1 MSYRV
6 AFESMNFARTSQPQV
21 DLQVHSLSWSI
32 YGGAERAVI
41 DARGCGADLADLFE
55 RLRAPLCIYNR
66 YGSPVWWGYLN
77 EVSLRVGA
85 GRLSR
90 SLDEMANR
98 LAVRYRYLAP
108 VDQLGEVRQ
117 TAWADD
123 PASQAH
129 YGIKE
134 RVLRRDCI
142 SESYAEQLRD
152 LSLAVQANPQARFE
166 PEQTDWPEGVGARL
180 VGLGWAHTL
189 DWRSYQTSAGLIG
202 NVPAQNGSQAIGAST
217 TSLRA
222 AASFTPSVDLSVRD
236 VDLRLRREGS
246 PADSIQ
252 LQLQADAGGLPSGSA
267 LGSSSLAGSSL
278 AQESYPWVRF
288 NFDPLVS
295 LNAGV
300 TYWLVL
306 QRSGSAS
313 SSAYYLLG
321 VDESL
326 TFEGGG
332 LRLYNQ
338 TLPAWVL
345 RSPNADL
352 LFRVLSVRQTS
363 DQILDMYTAANQF
376 LRGVESQASSDIYTP
391 PFEQGNRSALTVMRD
406 LLRLGT
412 VNQRLLIARVSQGR
426 TLRIAEQA
434 AQGERDHFVDEAGQF
449 YDQFGNRMM
458 PGDTVVGEWLRER
471 GGLAAAAFI
480 EQAELDAG
488 SGRVSVRAVKG
499 EE

>member
-6 AFESMNFARTSQPQV
+6 AFESLNFARTSQPQV
-21 DLQVHSLSWSI
+21 DLQVRTLSWSI

-41 DARGCGADLADLFE
+41 DARGSGADLADLFE

-77 EVSLRVGA
+77 EVSLRMGA
-85 GRLSR
+85 GRLTR

-123 PASQAH
+123 PASQAQ

-166 PEQTDWPEGVGARL
+166 PGHADWPEGVGARL
-180 VGLGWAHTL
+180 VGLGWVNTL

-202 NVPAQNGSQAIGAST
+202 NAPAQNGSQAIGAST
-217 TSLRA
+217 TSLRV
-222 AASFTPSVDLSVRD
+222 AASFSPGVDLSVRD

-246 PADSIQ
+246 PADNLSV
-252 LQLQADAGGLPSGSA
+252 QLQADAGGLPSGSA

-295 LNAGV
+295 LSAGM
-300 TYWLVL
+300 TYWLVV
-306 QRSGSAS
+306 QRSGSVS

-321 VDESL
+321 VDEALS
-326 TFEGGG
+326 FEGGG
-332 LRLYNQ
+332 LRVYNQ
-338 TLPAWVL
+338 TLPGWVL
-345 RSPNADL
+345 RIPNADL
-352 LFRVLSVRQTS
+352 LFRVLSAKQTS
-363 DQILDMYTAANQF
+363 DQVVDIYNSANQF
-376 LRGVESQASSDIYTP
+376 LRGVESQAESGIETP
-391 PFEQGNRSALTVMRD
+391 PYQQGGRGAWTVMQD
-406 LLRLGT
+406 LLKLGT
-412 VNQRLLIARVSQGR
+412 VNQRLLTARVSEGR
-426 TLRIAEQA
+426 ILRIAEQPG
-434 AQGERDHFVDEAGQF
+434 QGERDHFVDEAGQY
-449 YDQFGNRMM
+449 YDQFGNRLM
-458 PGDTVVGEWLRER
+458 PGETVVGKLLRVR

-480 EQAELDAG
+480 EQAELDAR

-499 EE
+499 EG

>member
-6 AFESMNFARTSQPQV
+6 TFESLNFARTSQPQV
-21 DLQVHSLSWSI
+21 DLEVHSLSWSI

-41 DARGCGADLADLFE
+41 DARSSGSDLADLFE

-77 EVSLRVGA
+77 EVSLRMAG
-85 GRLSR
+85 GRLTR

-98 LAVRYRYLAP
+98 LTVRYRYLAP

-166 PEQTDWPEGVGARL
+166 PGHADWPEGVGARL
-180 VGLGWAHTL
+180 VGLGWVNTL

-202 NVPAQNGSQAIGAST
+202 NAPAQNGSQAIGAST
-217 TSLRA
+217 TSLKL
-222 AASFTPSVDLSVRD
+222 AASFSPGVDLSVRD

-246 PADSIQ
+246 PADNLSV
-252 LQLQADAGGLPSGSA
+252 QLQADAGGSPSGSA

-295 LNAGV
+295 LSAGV
-300 TYWLVL
+300 TYWLVV
-306 QRSGSAS
+306 QRSGSVS

-326 TFEGGG
+326 SFEGGS

-338 TLPAWVL
+338 TVPAWVL

-363 DQILDMYTAANQF
+363 DQILDVFTAANQF
-376 LRGVESQASSDIYTP
+376 LRGAESQAASGIETP
-391 PFEQGNRSALTVMRD
+391 PYQQGGRGGWTVMRD
-406 LLRLGT
+406 LLKLGT

-426 TLRIAEQA
+426 ILRIAEQA
-434 AQGERDHFVDEAGQF
+434 ARSERDHFVDEAGQF
-449 YDQFGNRMM
+449 FDQFGNRLM
-458 PGDTVVGEWLRER
+458 PGETVVGEWLRER